1 MNHLQ
6 TTDFNDPVQLILLII
21 GLILTALVL
30 YLAIRIITGKKELDA
45 SYFIKLFLVALVIY
59 LALIA
64 VSAVIG
70 ALDDIGAAFAQAIP
84 ILVFTAAIYIIDIF
98 LVESKDKDKS
108 VLIALITFIFLY
120 VLEYIVVQ
128 LTSSQYSIIP
138 IV

>member
-1 MNHLQ
+1 MQ
-6 TTDFNDPVQLILLII
+6 TTDFNDTTSLILLII

-30 YLAIRIITGKKELDA
+30 YLAVRIIAGKKGLDGG
-45 SYFIKLFLVALVIY
+45 YFIKLFLIAVVIY
-59 LALIA
+59 IALIA
-64 VSAVIG
+64 IAAVIG
-70 ALDDIGAAFAQAIP
+70 ALGSIGDAFAQAIP

-120 VLEYIVVQ
+120 VLDYIVLE
-128 LTSSQYSIIP
+128 LTSGDYSIIP